1 MPLPRPDARRPL
13 RLHGFP
19 IWVGAWLVHARW
31 RAPGAP
37 LRQSGQTGTPCRRL
51 RAALTLLTL
60 SLLPLT
66 PARAELLLERAFLPH
81 GASPSSF
88 AVGLPGGIH
97 FCFDPVRAAV
107 SYVWTGGFVDLSATR
122 PGPGKFLSPA
132 KLLGPLVYQES
143 GDAPLRRGDPARAP
157 VVEFTG
163 YSLRGDAIE
172 FRYTIDGTPVREEI
186 RARPDGTALQRRLH
200 IATGAD
206 ARWWHVVAGRPAQEL
221 RRERDGSF
229 LLELPLA
236 RPAAP

>member
-1 MPLPRPDARRPL
+1 MITFSRPAARPL
-13 RLHGFP
+13 HGA
-19 IWVGAWLVHARW
+19 VVALLALGAV
-31 RAPGAP
+31 
-37 LRQSGQTGTPCRRL
+37 
-51 RAALTLLTL
+51 AA
-60 SLLPLT
+60 
-66 PARAELLLERAFLPH
+66 ARAELLLERTFLPH

-132 KLLGPLVYQES
+132 KLLGPVAYQES

-172 FRYTIDGTPVREEI
+172 FRYTVDGTPVREEI
-186 RARPDGTALQRRLH
+186 RARPDGAALQRRFH
-200 IATGAD
+200 IAAGAD

-221 RRERDGSF
+221 RRERDGAF

-236 RPAAP
+236 PPAAP